1 MGSPVWGMPTS
12 YSSTLQ
18 LTLTLFRGNLASQD
32 SRGIRKGSELN
43 RDCFCQLCSHPK
55 LGFSSAK
62 IEPMVRSR
70 GETCLVERKKLQF
83 PPIFRSSL
91 KPLEWKLRSQ
101 IFLNCFISNE
111 KGITRSPSIHCQQ
124 CSSSCWSLF
133 SIMNMDWKYFNSF
146 WFKIQLFH
154 LFTGRKVA
162 FALKTFNCISL
173 AWYQRRWK
181 CQGNQNRTKILGK
194 FQFPH

>member
-62 IEPMVRSR
+62 IEPVGRR
-70 GETCLVERKKLQF
+70 WGKPVWLKKKTSVPANFQEQ
-83 PPIFRSSL
+83 PQTTS
-91 KPLEWKLRSQ
+91 LEWKLRSQ
-101 IFLNCFISNE
+101 IFLKSFISNE
-111 KGITRSPSIHCQQ
+111 KGIQDHLQSIVNSAPVVFSHFSP
-124 CSSSCWSLF
+124 L
-133 SIMNMDWKYFNSF
+133 
-146 WFKIQLFH
+146 
-154 LFTGRKVA
+154 
-162 FALKTFNCISL
+162 
-173 AWYQRRWK
+173 
-181 CQGNQNRTKILGK
+181 
-194 FQFPH
+194 